1 MNYPDQSRRIWPWDK
16 KSHLFYEFSIFFRC
30 KKRFAGGGGSLFFIG
45 ATQKLFIGYLGDV
58 YIFKFPATSFWEKWN
73 VYWFEIILFY
83 EHYHEAKVASCRY
96 IFKEN
101 NSNIGYFAIH
111 FPTS

>member
-1 MNYPDQSRRIWPWDK
+1 MNF
-16 KSHLFYEFSIFFRC
+16 LFSLDV
-30 KKRFAGGGGSLFFIG
+30 KKRFAGGEVVRSSLFIG

-73 VYWFEIILFY
+73 VSWFVIILFY

-101 NSNIGYFAIH
+101 NSSIGYFAIH
-111 FPTS
+111 FPQKLIDYFKQALKTEWLFCF

>member
-1 MNYPDQSRRIWPWDK
+1 MNFLFSLDVK
-16 KSHLFYEFSIFFRC
+16 KALR
-30 KKRFAGGGGSLFFIG
+30 GGGGSLFLKG

-73 VYWFEIILFY
+73 VSWFVIILFY

-101 NSNIGYFAIH
+101 NSSIGYFAIH
-111 FPTS
+111 FPQKLIDYFKQALKTEWLFCF

>member
-1 MNYPDQSRRIWPWDK
+1 MNYPDQSRPIWPWDK
-16 KSHLFYEFSIFFRC
+16 KVIFFMNFLFSLDV
-30 KKRFAGGGGSLFFIG
+30 KKALRGGGSLFFIG

-58 YIFKFPATSFWEKWN
+58 YIFKFPATSFWEKRN

-83 EHYHEAKVASCRY
+83 EHYHGAKVASCRY